1 MTGRAMPRGIT
12 NLLQTSH
19 KMILEALGWVSLI
32 IMENTGA
39 KMDRNSHQHLHAL
52 NDQFHVI
59 MEMS

>member
-1 MTGRAMPRGIT
+1 MPRGIT

-19 KMILEALGWVSLI
+19 KMILEALGRVSLI